1 MHTSYK
7 ECSACTLPYIDEV
20 NGRDG
25 YCDFCAKVAAN
36 VAALAPETKGAAEAD
51 FGKTKTA

>member
-20 NGRDG
+20 NGRNG
-25 YCDFCAKVAAN
+25 YCDFCAEVAAN
-36 VAALAPETKGAAEAD
+36 VAAMVAETLHNSEPDVGQAQ
-51 FGKTKTA
+51 TA